1 MASRYAG
8 DPGVG
13 LQLVTPG
20 TRFLPR
26 STQLD
31 FTVRRSF
38 TLPGSRRLNAEFTV
52 YNLLNDNAVLTELQN
67 LGSNAPSAAFLEG
80 GVGGRPTGIM
90 YPRLMRIAATIRF

>member
-1 MASRYAG
+1 
-8 DPGVG
+8 

-31 FTVRRSF
+31 MTIRRSF
-38 TLPGSRRLNAEFTV
+38 AVAGNRRVTAEFSV

-67 LGSNAPSAAFLEG
+67 LGSNAVSAPFLETG
-80 GVGGRPTGIM
+80 PGGRPTGIM
-90 YPRLMRIAATIRF
+90 YPRLYRLGATIRF